1 MAYQYIKAD
10 QKHPSPGK
18 LIPRYLRLAPILISS
33 LGLAM
38 VAAVA
43 WPMVSY
49 SVSQFFHNENQDS
62 GLLSP
67 IYYEALG
74 NEDINPTPGLIG
86 DVDYTRASNWF
97 SFSPQDQP
105 PITSTTQNTAQSY
118 TLSIPSLG
126 IKGATVKANSEDL
139 SSSLIQY
146 HQTSFPGES
155 GTPVI
160 FGHSSLPQLFDP
172 KNYLTIFATLPTIK
186 TGSDIIIDYQG
197 VTFTYR
203 VKKTFEVKPTEIS
216 VLRQDYSQKT
226 LKLITCVP
234 PGTKIRRLV
243 VEADLIKL

>member
-43 WPMVSY
+43 WPVVNY
-49 SVSQFFHNENQDS
+49 SISQFFQNENQTS
-62 GLLSP
+62 SLLSP

-74 NEDINPTPGLIG
+74 SEETDPTPAVIG
-86 DVDYTRASNWF
+86 EIDYTRASNWF
-97 SFSPQDQP
+97 AFSPQELP
-105 PITSTTQNTAQSY
+105 AIAPTTQAEVAEYS
-118 TLSIPSLG
+118 LSIPSLG
-126 IKGATVKANSEDL
+126 ISGATVKANTDDL
-139 SSSLIQY
+139 SASLIQY
-146 HQTSFPGES
+146 HQTSFPGQP

-186 TGSDIIIDYQG
+186 IGSDVIIDYQG

-203 VKKTFEVKPTEIS
+203 VKKTYEVKPTEIS
-216 VLRQDYSQKT
+216 VLRQEYTQKT

-234 PGTKIRRLV
+234 PGTKLRRLV
-243 VEADLIKL
+243 VEADLVKL